1 MDLRF
6 SDEDEA
12 FRAEARDFLE
22 THLDADFA
30 ALRGLG
36 GPGKEH
42 QDFEGRL
49 EWEQLLGR
57 EGWSVVGWPKE
68 YGGKG
73 LPVTQQVIWHQE
85 YARARA
91 PGRVGIVGEGLLG
104 PTLIAFGTDEQKAR
118 FLPGIVSGETL
129 WCQGYSEP
137 NAGSDLANVQ
147 TRAHLDGDE
156 WVISGQKVWT
166 SLAAWA
172 QWMFVVCKTDPEAD
186 PKHRGISYLLCPMDQ
201 PGIEIRPIIQVTGT
215 SEFNE
220 VFLDEAR
227 TPSDLV
233 VGEVN
238 GGWRVAMGTLG
249 FERGVLTLGQQ
260 MAFSQEFDLVLKA
273 ARGNG
278 KATEPEMRKRLAD
291 AWIGLELMRLTA
303 LRTISGEPGPETSI
317 NKLYWATFH
326 RRLGELAMDVL
337 GAEGTILTSDA
348 AMSGG
353 EAYPLSELQ
362 SLFLF
367 SRADTI
373 YGGSNQIQRNVLG
386 EHVLGLP
393 REPR

>member
-1 MDLRF
+1 M
-6 SDEDEA
+6 
-12 FRAEARDFLE
+12 
-22 THLDADFA
+22 
-30 ALRGLG
+30 
-36 GPGKEH
+36 
-42 QDFEGRL
+42 
-49 EWEQLLGR
+49 
-57 EGWSVVGWPKE
+57 GWPKE
-68 YGGKG
+68 HGGKG

-172 QWMFVVCKTDPEAD
+172 QWMLRGLQDGPGGRPQAPRHLLPALPDGPARHRDPTDRAG
-186 PKHRGISYLLCPMDQ
+186 HRRRRSSTRSSST
-201 PGIEIRPIIQVTGT
+201 RP
-215 SEFNE
+215 
-220 VFLDEAR
+220 AR
-227 TPSDLV
+227 RRTWSSARSTAAGAWRWAPSASS
-233 VGEVN
+233 G
-238 GGWRVAMGTLG
+238 ACS
-249 FERGVLTLGQQ
+249 TLGQQ
-260 MAFSQEFDLVLKA
+260 MAFSQEFDLILEA
-273 ARGNG
+273 ARRNG
-278 KATEPEMRKRLAD
+278 KVTEPEMRQRLAD

-303 LRTISGEPGPETSI
+303 LRTISGQPGPETSI

-337 GAEGTILTSDA
+337 GAEGTILTSEA
-348 AMSGG
+348 AMPGG
-353 EAYPLSELQ
+353 EAYQLSELQ
-362 SLFLF
+362 GLFLF

-386 EHVLGLP
+386 EQVLGLP

>member
-1 MDLRF
+1 VDLRF

-12 FRAEARDFLE
+12 FRVEARDFLE
-22 THLDADFA
+22 THLAGDFA
-30 ALRGLG
+30 AVRGIG

-49 EWEQLLGR
+49 AWERLLGR
-57 EGWSVVGWPKE
+57 EGWSVVGWPKDH
-68 YGGKG
+68 GGKG

-91 PGRVGIVGEGLLG
+91 PGRVGLVGEGLLG
-104 PTLIAFGTDEQKAR
+104 PTLIAFGSDEQKAR
-118 FLPGIVSGETL
+118 FLPGIVSGEEL

-137 NAGSDLANVQ
+137 DAGSDLANVA
-147 TRAHLDGDE
+147 TRAERDGDE
-156 WVISGQKVWT
+156 WVITGQKVWT

-172 QWMFVVCKTDPEAD
+172 QWMFVVCRTDPDAQ

-201 PGIEIRPIIQVTGT
+201 PGIELRPIVQITGT

-220 VFLDEAR
+220 VFLDGAR
-227 TPSDLV
+227 TAADLV
-233 VGEVN
+233 VGEVD

-260 MAFSQEFDLVLKA
+260 MAFSQELDVILEA
-273 ARGNG
+273 ARRNG
-278 KATEPEMRKRLAD
+278 KADDPVMRQRLAG

-317 NKLYWATFH
+317 NKLYWASFH
-326 RRLGELAMDVL
+326 RGLGELAMDVL
-337 GAEGTILTSDA
+337 GPGAAVLDPAE
-348 AMSGG
+348 AMPGG
-353 EAYPLSELQ
+353 EAYALSELQ

-386 EHVLGLP
+386 EQVLGLP

>member
-1 MDLRF
+1 M
-6 SDEDEA
+6 
-12 FRAEARDFLE
+12 
-22 THLDADFA
+22 
-30 ALRGLG
+30 
-36 GPGKEH
+36 
-42 QDFEGRL
+42 
-49 EWEQLLGR
+49 
-57 EGWSVVGWPKE
+57 
-68 YGGKG
+68 
-73 LPVTQQVIWHQE
+73 
-85 YARARA
+85 
-91 PGRVGIVGEGLLG
+91 GEGLLG
-104 PTLIAFGTDEQKAR
+104 PTLIAFGTDEQKTR

-137 NAGSDLANVQ
+137 DAGSDLANVQ

-166 SLAAWA
+166 SLASWA

-201 PGIEIRPIIQVTGT
+201 PGIEIRPIVQVTGT

-227 TPSDLV
+227 TASDLV

-260 MAFSQEFDLVLKA
+260 MAFSQEFDLILEA
-273 ARGNG
+273 ARRNG
-278 KATEPEMRKRLAD
+278 KVTEPEMRQRLAD

-303 LRTISGEPGPETSI
+303 LRTISGQPGPETSI

-337 GAEGTILTSDA
+337 GAEGTILTPET
-348 AMSGG
+348 AMPGG
-353 EAYPLSELQ
+353 EVYQLSELQ
-362 SLFLF
+362 GLFLF

-386 EHVLGLP
+386 EQVLGLP